1 MNTTTLALVLA
12 AAAVA
17 AGTGCSKKK
26 AATTT
31 PIAAAPVPAAET
43 TVPPEKLQQDE
54 VVSPGLAVATDLLS
68 QCGIKAIANPNPSFD
83 YDQYD
88 LGPDDR
94 TILDQIA
101 TCLTTGPLK
110 GKGLELVGRADPR
123 GTEEYNLGLG
133 SRRAAS
139 VGQYLGRLGVMPTQ
153 LAVTT
158 RGALDAAGSDEASWR
173 QDRRVDVQLR

>member
-1 MNTTTLALVLA
+1 MNTITLALVLA
-12 AAAVA
+12 AAAVT
-17 AGTGCSKKK
+17 AGAGCSKNKPT
-26 AATTT
+26 TTT

-54 VVSPGLAVATDLLS
+54 VVSPALAVATDLLS
-68 QCGIKAIANPNPSFD
+68 RCGIKAVATSNPSFD

-88 LGPDDR
+88 IGPDDKV
-94 TILDQIA
+94 ILDQIA
-101 TCLTTGPLK
+101 TCLTTGPLQ

-139 VGQYLGRLGVMPTQ
+139 VGQYLGRLGMAPAQ

-158 RGALDAAGSDEASWR
+158 RGALDAAGADEASWR
-173 QDRRVDVQLR
+173 QNRRVDVQLR